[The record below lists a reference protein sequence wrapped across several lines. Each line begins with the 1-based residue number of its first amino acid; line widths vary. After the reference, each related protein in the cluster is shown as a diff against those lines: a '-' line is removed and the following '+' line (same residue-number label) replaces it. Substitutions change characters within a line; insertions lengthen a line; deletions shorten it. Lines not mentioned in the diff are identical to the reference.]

1 MDRLAQL
8 ELHTEQLSTAVK
20 SLMNHRH
27 NIDPPESPR
36 AGLDT
41 DRELSN
47 AKASILANVASIKA
61 IVGGPDDLLQGLA
74 TQAEILACLQWL
86 AECQILAC
94 IPLELSIPT
103 NDLADLAGVPVS
115 QLLRAIRLL
124 ATVGFLQEQ
133 EPGSVAHTPLSAQ
146 FITSQSLLDASVF
159 MAESA
164 VSGALQMPIAT
175 QRFGATQGGPAEA
188 AMNSI
193 RSFQSALRERSRL
206 RRQWSAYLRHAAGLH
221 QEEEEELDVI
231 SRLNWSNLG
240 SACIVEVNARSTS
253 MARSLAER
261 FPSLRLTVQIDDASA
276 PLSQD
281 SLWHSGPTDIDL
293 RDSRDARMES
303 DAEQR
308 NKDNSGTIPSS
319 DANLNVTYRSAGMP
333 QHVKDAAVYIL
344 HLPAARPRPSPGGS
358 PATLVKAELQSYLD
372 LLRTNGSVMLVLTTR
387 LLPEPGSL
395 CGPEVE
401 AVARA
406 RDLCMFQLTNE
417 GELELADVLGMIEA
431 VRDNVGR
438 LVVTSQLRSHNNLIV
453 ALVVKHQ
460 AS

>member
-1 MDRLAQL
+1 M
-8 ELHTEQLSTAVK
+8 
-20 SLMNHRH
+20 SL
-27 NIDPPESPR
+27 
-36 AGLDT
+36 G
-41 DRELSN
+41 
-47 AKASILANVASIKA
+47 
-61 IVGGPDDLLQGLA
+61 
-74 TQAEILACLQWL
+74 WL

-94 IPLELSIPT
+94 IPLELSVPT
-103 NDLADLAGVPVS
+103 KDLADLAGVPVS

-133 EPGSVAHTPLSAQ
+133 QPGSVAHTPLSAQ

-159 MAESA
+159 MAEWA
-164 VSGALQMPIAT
+164 VPAALQMPIAT

-188 AMNSI
+188 AMNSM
-193 RSFQSALRERSRL
+193 RPFQSALQERSKL
-206 RRQWSAYLRHAAGLH
+206 RRQWSAYLHHAAGLH
-221 QEEEEELDVI
+221 QEEEVLDVI

-261 FPSLRLTVQIDDASA
+261 FPSLRLTVQIDDAQSA

-293 RDSRDARMES
+293 RDSRDGRVES

-308 NKDNSGTIPSS
+308 NKDNSGTIASS

-358 PATLVKAELQSYLD
+358 PATLIKAELQSYLD

-406 RDLCMFQLTNE
+406 RDLCMLQLTNE
-417 GELELADVLGMIEA
+417 GELELAEVLCMIEA
-431 VRDNVGR
+431 VRDNAGK

-460 AS
+460 ASLLKMQRNTEIFGQDGEFWDNHLTGRPKAPESLFDRIFSYHQSKGGAFGTVQHVGAGIDP